1 MRVLL
6 LGGDGYLGWPT
17 AMHLSVRGHEVVLV
31 DNYFRHEV
39 CISTGCLPLFEVDR
53 MEIRAE
59 LWLAKT
65 GYYIRTIEV

>member
-1 MRVLL
+1 M
-6 LGGDGYLGWPT
+6 
-17 AMHLSVRGHEVVLV
+17 LV

-39 CISTGCLPLFEVDR
+39 CISTGFLPLFEVDR

-65 GYYIRTIEV
+65 GYNIRTIEGDITEYKFLLSLITLNKQRKDIFC